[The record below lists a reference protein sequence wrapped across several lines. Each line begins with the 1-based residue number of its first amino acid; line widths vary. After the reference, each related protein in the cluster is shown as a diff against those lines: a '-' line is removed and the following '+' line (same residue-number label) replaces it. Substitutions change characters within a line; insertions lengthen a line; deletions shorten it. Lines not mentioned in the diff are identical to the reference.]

1 MSSLSIPKSIG
12 IQLFSLPK
20 RLNNDLPGTIDMLA
34 QMGYTEVELFGPYP
48 FSTDMA
54 LAEWEAITPYLGFS
68 GSGFFGRTVREMH
81 GILSQNGM
89 SVAALH
95 TDLDTLQYRM
105 DKLGE
110 AAQTLGTNYVVLPA
124 IPEQHRQT
132 MDDYRRMADTFN
144 QIGESARQAGVRFA
158 YHNHGY
164 GLHEQDGQTPLQLLL
179 DHTDPELVFLELD
192 IYWTTAGGA
201 DPITLLDSYS
211 DRYRLIHLKDM
222 AEPVRFSGD
231 GSVST
236 EWMSLFPYMTTL
248 GNGVLNVSDIVAKA
262 QAAGVEHFIVE
273 QDLVAD
279 PDVSL
284 RKSSDFL
291 RPIG

>member
-1 MSSLSIPKSIG
+1 MSSPSASKSIG
-12 IQLFSLPK
+12 VQLFSLPK
-20 RLNNDLPGTIDMLA
+20 RLNDDLPETIEMLA
-34 QMGYTEVELFGPYP
+34 QMGYAEVELFGPYP

-54 LAEWEAITPYLGFS
+54 RAEWEAITPYLGFS
-68 GSGFFGRTVREMH
+68 GSGFFGRSVQEMA
-81 GILSQNGM
+81 GILTQNGLR
-89 SVAALH
+89 VAAMH

-110 AAQTLGTNYVVLPA
+110 AAQVLNTNYVVLPS
-124 IPEQHRQT
+124 IPEQYRQT
-132 MDDYRRMADTFN
+132 LDDYRRMADTFN
-144 QIGESARQAGVRFA
+144 QIGESARQAGIRFA

-201 DPITLLDSYS
+201 DPIALLEKYPN
-211 DRYRLIHLKDM
+211 RYRLIHLKDM
-222 AEPVRFSGD
+222 TELTRFSGD

-236 EWMSLFPYMTTL
+236 EWLSLFPYMTTAGSGIL
-248 GNGVLNVSDIVAKA
+248 DVAAIVAKA
-262 QAAGVEHFIVE
+262 REIGIEHFIVE

-284 RKSSDFL
+284 RKSIDFL
-291 RPIG
+291 LSLP